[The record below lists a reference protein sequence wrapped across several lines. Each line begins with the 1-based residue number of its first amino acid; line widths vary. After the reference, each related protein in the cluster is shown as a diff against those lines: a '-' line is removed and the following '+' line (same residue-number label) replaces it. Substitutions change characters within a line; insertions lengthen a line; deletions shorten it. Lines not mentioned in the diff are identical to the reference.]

1 MPGQR
6 GSELQTKF
14 QAKLQSKPQA
24 PLQSRLLHEMRE
36 GAFRGAKRLPSEND
50 LAKHLDV
57 SRTQLRD
64 TLARL
69 EREGFISRRHGVGT
83 VINRHVLAL
92 SVRMDLEVEFLEMVE
107 RSGYRPDVVLL
118 STERLPAEAGT
129 AERLGLEAEE
139 PVLRNVRLVTADGRP
154 AIYCEDYIPLR
165 LVQDPLPATKEMGL
179 PIFHFLREHCG
190 AEPCM
195 DLTEIRAVPAD
206 GRAAEAL
213 GLAPG
218 TPLLYMDEVDYD
230 VAGRPILYARQFY
243 VDGIVR
249 HTLMRKKI

>member
-1 MPGQR
+1 MSGKR
-6 GSELQTKF
+6 GKKF
-14 QAKLQSKPQA
+14 QST
-24 PLQSRLLHEMRE
+24 LQSRLLHEMRE
-36 GAFRGAKRLPSEND
+36 GAFRGAKYLPSEND
-50 LAKHLDV
+50 LAKRMDV

-64 TLARL
+64 ALARL

-83 VINRHVLAL
+83 MINRHVLAL
-92 SVRMDLEVEFLEMVE
+92 AVRMDLEVEFLEMVE

-118 STERLPAEAGT
+118 STERLPAGAG
-129 AERLGLEAEE
+129 AVERLGLEAEE

-154 AIYCEDYIPLR
+154 AIYCEDYIPFR
-165 LVQDPLPATKEMGL
+165 MVRAPLPDPKEMEL
-179 PIFHFLREHCG
+179 PIFHFLEDHCG

-206 GRAAEAL
+206 GRIAEAL

-243 VDGIVR
+243 ADGIIR
-249 HTLMRKKI
+249 QTLMRKKI